1 MAATFTPAPMP
12 FSTDELARV
21 RCALHSGQEPTL
33 EEAKRLMAT
42 IDALQTA
49 LTWRAGREEHAAA
62 VDRPEMLGVARIEAA
77 GGPAPGQV
85 RAEVQSRHDGRPL
98 NHHVPGQPGG
108 RRA

>member
-1 MAATFTPAPMP
+1 MAGADGAGGGAGM
-12 FSTDELARV
+12 TDV
-21 RCALHSGQEPTL
+21 YVSCALHSGQEPTL

-85 RAEVQSRHDGRPL
+85 LAEVDSR
-98 NHHVPGQPGG
+98 VPDDPAAVG
-108 RRA
+108 RRRA